1 MWQLILTG
9 DDKMKKK
16 IGVVVVI
23 VVCTLFLGT
32 STFAG
37 INAPVLENTKEKHNE
52 VTTLSMIFSPLKI
65 KEHQEY
71 ALIESDMAYLMDKD
85 FPILPYK
92 TEVMTFPFGTKIE
105 SVDVQTSAVK
115 TTYLD
120 KKIAPAPGPVLLN
133 MENAQMKRNEGQVYE
148 SNEPYPP
155 EWVEWHVGV
164 GIENGEHVV
173 FLSIHAYPARYVPA
187 KNELQYVSE
196 ISIEVEYEGPQR
208 LMMQN
213 DVYDLLIISPSD
225 FTGKL
230 QPFVEHKEANGFSPK
245 LVSLEEIYD
254 GSYFMV
260 AGRDDAEQ
268 VKYFIK
274 NAVEVWGIQ
283 YVLLVGGRHG
293 GYPDS
298 NWWCPVRYTHLDAND
313 GDRSFLSD
321 LYFSDIYKYQ
331 DGEVVFEDWDPN
343 GNDLF
348 GEYTIQAREDIDMY
362 PDICIGRWPCRTA
375 FEVDIMVEK
384 TITYETTAYGQEWAK
399 RYVGI
404 GADTFPVDQWYDGEV
419 TVTNVTEYLAPLG
432 YEFDTLLYSENPFSG
447 KDIIDAISGGCG
459 FLQFEGHGTP
469 TSWASHRPN
478 GEEDE
483 WDVYIN
489 ALQFPSLKNKGMYPI
504 CVVGG
509 CSNSKFD
516 ITMLDVLDLEH
527 LQANIA
533 HGSIGLECFDW
544 WMTRKVDGGS
554 IATIGCTSY
563 GYGTT
568 GDSDQDGIFDGIQ
581 IRGGFIDI
589 EFFRAY
595 AQEEKNILGEAH
607 AQALTNF
614 LMKFPFLDGHDD
626 TIEGKTTR
634 EWILFGDPSLKIG
647 GCQ

>member
-1 MWQLILTG
+1 
-9 DDKMKKK
+9 MKKK
-16 IGVVVVI
+16 ITLVGVI
-23 VVCTLFLGT
+23 IVCTLFLGMT
-32 STFAG
+32 THAG
-37 INAPVLENTKEKHNE
+37 INTPVLENTKEKQKE
-52 VTTLSMIFSPLKI
+52 ITAVSMNFIPPKI
-65 KEHQEY
+65 IENQGY
-71 ALIESDMAYLMDKD
+71 ALIESDMAHLMSEGL
-85 FPILPYK
+85 PMIPYK
-92 TEVMTFPFGTKIE
+92 AEVLTFPFKTKIE
-105 SVDVQTSAVK
+105 RVDIQTSAIK
-115 TTYLD
+115 TMYLD
-120 KKIAPAPGPVLLN
+120 KKIAPAPGPVTLN
-133 MENAQMKRNEGQVYE
+133 EENVKMMRRESQVYE
-148 SNEPYPP
+148 SNEPFPP
-155 EWVEWHVGV
+155 EWVEWDIGV

-187 KNELQYVSE
+187 TNVLQYIGE
-196 ISIEVEYEGPQR
+196 ISIVVEYEKPQK
-208 LMMQN
+208 LTTQN
-213 DVYDLLIISPSD
+213 DVHNLLIISPSA
-225 FTGKL
+225 FTEKL
-230 QPFVEHKEANGFSPK
+230 QPFVAHKETFGISTK

-274 NAVEVWGIQ
+274 NAIEEWGTQ
-283 YVLLVGGRHG
+283 YVLLTGGRHG
-293 GYPDS
+293 GYPNG

-348 GEYTIQAREDIDMY
+348 GEYSIQAREEIDMY
-362 PDICIGRWPCRTA
+362 PDVYIGRWPCRTA
-375 FEVDIMVEK
+375 FEVDVIVEK
-384 TITYETTAYGQEWAK
+384 TITYETTAYGQGWTK

-404 GADTFPVDQWYDGEV
+404 GADTFPGDQWYDGEA

-432 YEFDTLLYSENPFSG
+432 YEFNNLLYSENPFTG
-447 KDIIDAISGGCG
+447 KDIIEAISEGCG

-489 ALQFPSLKNKGMYPI
+489 ALQFPLLKNKDMYPI

-516 ITMLDVLDLEH
+516 ITILDILDFEH
-527 LQANIA
+527 LQANIE

-554 IATIGCTSY
+554 VATIGCTSY
-563 GYGTT
+563 GYGTR
-568 GDSDQDGIFDGIQ
+568 GDSNHDGIFDGIQ

-589 EFFRAY
+589 EFFRTY
-595 AQEEKNILGEAH
+595 AQEDKNILGEAH
-607 AQALTNF
+607 GQALTNF
-614 LMKFPFLDGHDD
+614 QIKFPFLDGHDD
-626 TIEGKTTR
+626 TIEGKTLR

-647 GCQ
+647 GYP